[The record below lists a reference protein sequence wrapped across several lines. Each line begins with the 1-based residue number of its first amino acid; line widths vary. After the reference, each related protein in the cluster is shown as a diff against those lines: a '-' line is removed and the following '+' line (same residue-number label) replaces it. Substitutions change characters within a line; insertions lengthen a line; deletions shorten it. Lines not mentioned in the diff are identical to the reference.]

1 MLQRNNAEPVAN
13 YVYAE
18 AGSPEQAGLGELVDF
33 AFGFLRRQYVVI
45 SFFTLVAAAGGIA
58 YLYVTPATYKASAKI
73 IIGAPRAPF
82 IQQQSMFADAP
93 LDSAELESQLQI
105 LQSESIALAV
115 IEKLR
120 LLDDPEFAASG
131 GRSILGS
138 IRGVFEVLFKPS
150 ATKPAPDPKEAAV
163 ATFADRLKVNRVGIS
178 RVIEIDFSSRS
189 PQRAAQI
196 ADAVA
201 DAYIADQV
209 EAKQNANRVA
219 STWLQERL
227 QQLGEQSTL
236 ADREVLAFKQQN
248 NIVESGGR
256 RLDEQSLADLNARLV
271 AARTQTSDALARLNR
286 IEVVIRTSDAALE
299 SSVSDVLANPILT
312 NLRQQYLD
320 LARREAEY
328 SARFG
333 RDHGAVVNLRN
344 RMRDLRKSTAD
355 ELRRLSETFKSDYEI
370 AKQRQVEIE
379 KQLDKVLSQSQ
390 TADKAQVVLRGLET
404 NAKTYHNLYE
414 GFLQRHMAGVQQES
428 FPLTEARLISSASTP
443 TSRDKPKSLL
453 VLALALL
460 GGIGLGAG
468 AGLLREVRDRVF
480 RTGAQLQSF
489 LQMPCLALVPL
500 LKGTAPTQP
509 RLKQPRSNPPRHGT
523 ILRDA
528 SVFWRVCDSPLSRFA
543 EAIRSIKLATN
554 LQETDGSHKVIGL
567 TSSLPNEGKS
577 TIAGALAQLIAY
589 TGGRVILVDCDLRN
603 PSLSRCLAPKATAGI
618 VDVVS
623 GARSLEDTVWRDPT
637 TNLAFLPATGEAPLF
652 YSSEILGSEST
663 GRLFDKLRESF
674 DFVIVDLPP
683 LAPVVDTRVATQLVD
698 CMILVIEWGRTKIDI
713 VQQAL
718 NTAPNV
724 HEAVIGAVLNKTDM
738 RQIGRYDTHR
748 KSFYNNKYY
757 AKYGYS

>member
-45 SFFTLVAAAGGIA
+45 SFFTLLAAAGGIA

-73 IIGAPRAPF
+73 IIGAQRAPF

-150 ATKPAPDPKEAAV
+150 ATKAAPDPKEAAV

-201 DAYIADQV
+201 HAYIADQV

-299 SSVSDVLANPILT
+299 SSVSDVLTNPILT

-333 RDHGAVVNLRN
+333 RDHLAVVNLRN

-355 ELRRLSETFKSDYEI
+355 ELRRLSETFKSDYEV
-370 AKQRQVEIE
+370 AKERQVEIE

-390 TADKAQVVLRGLET
+390 TADKAHVVLRGLET
-404 NAKTYHNLYE
+404 NAKTYHDLHD
-414 GFLQRHMAGVQQES
+414 GFLQRHMAGIQQES
-428 FPLTEARLISSASTP
+428 FPHTETRLISSASTP
-443 TSRDKPKSLL
+443 TSRKPKPLL

-480 RTGAQLQSF
+480 RTGAQLQSL

-500 LKGTAPTQP
+500 LNGTAPTQP
-509 RLKQPRSNPPRHGT
+509 RLQQPRSNPPRHGT

-528 SVFWRVCDSPLSRFA
+528 SVFWRICDSPLSRFA

-623 GARSLEDTVWRDPT
+623 GARSLGDTVWRDPT
-637 TNLAFLPATGEAPLF
+637 TNLAFLPATGETPVF
-652 YSSEILGSEST
+652 YSSETLGSEST
-663 GRLFDKLRESF
+663 RRLFDKLRESF

-738 RQIGRYDTHR
+738 RQIGRHDTHR
-748 KSFYNNKYY
+748 KSFYNNKHY

>member
-1 MLQRNNAEPVAN
+1 
-13 YVYAE
+13 
-18 AGSPEQAGLGELVDF
+18 
-33 AFGFLRRQYVVI
+33 
-45 SFFTLVAAAGGIA
+45 
-58 YLYVTPATYKASAKI
+58 
-73 IIGAPRAPF
+73 
-82 IQQQSMFADAP
+82 
-93 LDSAELESQLQI
+93 LESHLQL

-120 LLDDPEFAASG
+120 LLDDPEFAPSG
-131 GRSILGS
+131 GRSILGP

-150 ATKPAPDPKEAAV
+150 ATKPVPDPKRASV

-286 IEVVIRTSDAALE
+286 IEVVIRTSDANLE

-333 RDHGAVVNLRN
+333 RDHQAVVNLRN

-355 ELRRLSETFKSDYEI
+355 ELRRLSETFKSDYEV

-379 KQLDKVLSQSQ
+379 KQLDEVRFQSQ
-390 TADKAQVVLRGLET
+390 TADKAHVVLRELET

-414 GFLQRHMAGVQQES
+414 GFLQRHMAGAQQES
-428 FPLTEARLISSASTP
+428 FPLPEARLISSASTP
-443 TSRDKPKSLL
+443 TSRDKPKFSL

-468 AGLLREVRDRVF
+468 AGLLREMRDRVF

-500 LKGTAPTQP
+500 LKDTAPTQP
-509 RLKQPRSNPPRHGT
+509 RLKQPRSNPRT

-543 EAIRSIKLATN
+543 ETIRSIKLATN
-554 LQETDGSHKVIGL
+554 LQETDGSYKVIGL

-623 GARSLEDTVWRDPT
+623 GVRSLGDTVWRDPT
-637 TNLAFLPATGEAPLF
+637 TNLAFLPATGEAPVF
-652 YSSEILGSEST
+652 YSSETLGLEST
-663 GRLFDKLRESF
+663 GRLFDELRESF

-738 RQIGRYDTHR
+738 RQIGQYDTHR
-748 KSFYNNKYY
+748 KSFYNNKHY